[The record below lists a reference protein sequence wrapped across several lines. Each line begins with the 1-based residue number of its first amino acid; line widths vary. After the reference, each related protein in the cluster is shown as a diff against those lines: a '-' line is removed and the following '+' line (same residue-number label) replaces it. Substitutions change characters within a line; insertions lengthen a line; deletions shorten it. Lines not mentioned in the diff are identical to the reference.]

1 MLVNLRGWRVHM
13 TDTSHLWCE
22 FLKEDSSKD
31 TKLYT
36 VSVGSVSICQRA
48 LNRQK
53 RRDLVVNDK
62 PSLMAGWTC
71 FSNIQESLNTG
82 LMN

>member
-1 MLVNLRGWRVHM
+1 M

-22 FLKEDSSKD
+22 FSKEDSSKD
-31 TKLYT
+31 TKFYT

-62 PSLMAGWTC
+62 PSLMAG
-71 FSNIQESLNTG
+71 
-82 LMN
+82 

>member
-1 MLVNLRGWRVHM
+1 M
-13 TDTSHLWCE
+13 TDTSHLLCE
-22 FLKEDSSKD
+22 FSKEDSSKD

-53 RRDLVVNDK
+53 KRDHHHIGEV
-62 PSLMAGWTC
+62 
-71 FSNIQESLNTG
+71 QEP
-82 LMN
+82 